1 MPSTTEEIS
10 EILNNDDIHK
20 KISLL
25 SNLTEITDSNIIKQ
39 IISALDDKEIRIRGE
54 AFSSLF
60 LNDNDISDVLIS
72 SLTDGSKNIRGF
84 SALILANRG
93 DVNSINSLINLVDDI
108 SSMVRACAFGAL
120 GHLRAKQAK
129 KEIHAGIFDDNS
141 EVKKSAAFALYLIE
155 EKFSDLEKKEL
166 ENQNDDE
173 FKKILKWWTGRDLNP
188 WPHAC
193 HARILPGWTTG
204 PFQTLRMKQIL

>member
-173 FKKILKWWTGRDLNP
+173 FKKILKWWTGRDLIP
-188 WPHAC
+188 
-193 HARILPGWTTG
+193 
-204 PFQTLRMKQIL
+204 